1 MEKQVEKVSARAGSL
16 IVWMGEQPHCN
27 YPNDSSRFRINQ
39 YVKMFPA
46 QEGGQN
52 TDVRTKVIEE
62 MIAKMKIPVTP
73 LGRRMLGLDLW

>member
-1 MEKQVEKVSARAGSL
+1 MEKQVEKISARAGSL

-46 QEGGQN
+46 QEGGEN
-52 TDVRTKVIEE
+52 TEIRKQAIEQ
-62 MIAKMKIPVTP
+62 MAQKQGLGISP
-73 LGRRMLGLDLW
+73 LGRKMLGLERW